1 MREMI
6 LRYIRQKFG
15 NVGILLALAAIA
27 LLSMISLASG
37 RPGGADGLALLVL
50 AAASVSKDI
59 SSGALQMILARP
71 IHRSRYLFGRY
82 LGILAAYAIFL
93 LFALLLAIVLPK
105 LFSLVFG
112 EGGPEASISSM
123 ARAAGA
129 SWLAGTLA
137 AAILLFF
144 STFLPGLADVLAY
157 ILLQFSFGVTENLSA
172 YFPQVAKA
180 GRIAKEN
187 LMPQVPWGEVLRGQG
202 VLRASVGQFALAL
215 TVFLIAAAF
224 VFSRREFSY
233 GQD

>member
-6 LRYIRQKFG
+6 LRYMRQKFG

-37 RPGGADGLALLVL
+37 RPGGAEGLALLVL

-82 LGILAAYAIFL
+82 LGILTAYAIFL
-93 LFALLLAIVLPK
+93 LAALLLAILLPK

-129 SWLAGTLA
+129 SWLHGTLA

-157 ILLQFSFGVTENLSA
+157 ILLKFSLGVTESLAA
-172 YFPQVAKA
+172 YFPRVAKA
-180 GRIAKEN
+180 GRIAHEN
-187 LMPQVPWGEVLRGQG
+187 LMAEVSWGDILHGRGIFG
-202 VLRASVGQFALAL
+202 APTGRFVLAL